1 MPLVHMGDM
10 LRHAHRHRYAVGAFD
25 LVGLGFLEAIVAGAE
40 ACEAPVILSLA
51 ESHFEHYDFE
61 LAMAATVAAARRGRT
76 REVVEMAHACGVPV
90 EGELGYVAGVEGEDA
105 EKHPGEVVYT
115 APEEAVEYVR
125 RTGVDFLAVSI
136 GTVHGRLRGEPR
148 LDLDRLTAIDEALGM
163 PLVIHGGT
171 GLGDAQFRAIIER
184 GVTKI
189 NYYTALADAAA
200 DSIRARAAADPR
212 AGYTAL
218 TRDVR
223 RAIREEVERCIRLW
237 GSAGRAAEVLAEA
250 RPWREIEH
258 VIMWNAEADAERAA
272 AAMAEGREKL
282 ATIPGVRHVRTG
294 VAVDDDARYRYCWL
308 IGFASVAGAG
318 TRRPCP
324 TAEGGASTMSQ
335 AAPEALH
342 ETKLRSLPLLSRGK
356 VRDIYAVGDDA
367 LLIVATD
374 RISAFDVVLPTPI
387 PGKGRVLTALS
398 EFWFGRM
405 AELVP
410 GHLAELTLEEAVPD
424 PAERALGTTS
434 APGRCAA
441 SACRRA
447 CGWPTGCRSP
457 STPPP
462 PRPRPAPTTRT
473 SISTARWTS
482 SAASWPSACASSAW
496 RSTAAPPNTPASGA
510 SSSPTPSSSS
520 ASTRRGP
527 SI

>member
-61 LAMAATVAAARRGRT
+61 LAMAATVAAARRARVPVAIHLDHGASLESAVRGIALGCNGVMVDASHEPFDENVRRT

-308 IGFASVAGAG
+308 IGFASVAARDHYREHPVHVAYADG
-318 TRRPCP
+318 TFRP
-324 TAEGGASTMSQ
+324 M
-335 AAPEALH
+335 AP
-342 ETKLRSLPLLSRGK
+342 
-356 VRDIYAVGDDA
+356 
-367 LLIVATD
+367 D
-374 RISAFDVVLPTPI
+374 RI
-387 PGKGRVLTALS
+387 RVDY
-398 EFWFGRM
+398 
-405 AELVP
+405 EL
-410 GHLAELTLEEAVPD
+410 D
-424 PAERALGTTS
+424 
-434 APGRCAA
+434 
-441 SACRRA
+441 
-447 CGWPTGCRSP
+447 
-457 STPPP
+457 
-462 PRPRPAPTTRT
+462 
-473 SISTARWTS
+473 
-482 SAASWPSACASSAW
+482 
-496 RSTAAPPNTPASGA
+496 
-510 SSSPTPSSSS
+510 
-520 ASTRRGP
+520 
-527 SI
+527 